1 MEASKVIISQD
12 MQDYINNPKISTERR
27 MQLRADRVVEYIKS
41 KPAGEYIKKLDLVH
55 AAGYVTENNRARGY
69 SFIDSLIS
77 SKKISCHQDSRTR
90 MSWSVN
96 DSKISNTEKP
106 SANLDKPKK
115 PPIKDSEE
123 PSKNEI
129 DIPRGCRVK
138 KQLADIKYEAQQFA
152 WNYSSDSLRE
162 FINYLERERKI

>member
-1 MEASKVIISQD
+1 MEASKVIISHD
-12 MQDYINNPKISTERR
+12 MQDYINNPKISTVRR

-55 AAGYVTENNRARGY
+55 AAGYITENSRARGY
-69 SFIDSLIS
+69 LFIDSLIS
-77 SKKISCHQDSRTR
+77 SKKIYCHQDSRAR

-96 DSKISNTEKP
+96 DSKVSNTEKP
-106 SANLDKPKK
+106 SEKLDKPKK
-115 PPIKDSEE
+115 PPVKDKEELSE
-123 PSKNEI
+123 SKV
-129 DIPRGCRVK
+129 DITKSRGVK